1 MLILHVVRRM
11 IPLGIA
17 MLAPLTAHAQNYP
30 TKPIRIFCSE
40 IGGANDFAARLI
52 GQGISGP
59 LGQQVIVEN
68 RPQLI
73 AAEIVAKTPPDGYTL
88 MLGSGTFTFSPLL
101 RETQY
106 DPIRDFAPITLATSA
121 PALLVVHPSLPV
133 KTVKDLIALARAKPG
148 ELNYGSGASGGAA
161 HITGEMLK
169 SMAHIDIVRIP
180 YKGDGPAMTGVIRGE
195 VQVMFPTA
203 SSVLPHLKSNRLKA
217 LAVASAQPSALLPG
231 MPTVAAAGLPGF
243 ESGTLVGILAPVKTP
258 SAIITRLNQE
268 IVLILNK
275 VEVREKFLSMG
286 VETIASSPE
295 VLAATMKAEIARLSK
310 VIREAGIRA
319 D

>member
-1 MLILHVVRRM
+1 MLLT
-11 IPLGIA
+11 G
-17 MLAPLTAHAQNYP
+17 LAYGQKYP
-30 TKPIRIFCSE
+30 VKPIRIFCSE
-40 IGGANDFAARLI
+40 VGGANDFAARLI
-52 GQGISGP
+52 AQGITGP
-59 LGQQVIVEN
+59 LGQQVLVEN

-133 KTVKDLIALARAKPG
+133 KTVKELIALAKAKPG

-161 HITGEMLK
+161 HLSGELLK
-169 SMAHIDIVRIP
+169 SRARITIVRIP
-180 YKGDGPAMTGVIRGE
+180 YKGDGPAMTGTISGE

-203 SSVLPHLKSNRLKA
+203 SSVLPHMKSNRLRA
-217 LAVASAQPSALLPG
+217 LAVASPQPSVLLPG
-231 MPTVAAAGLPGF
+231 MPTVASAGLPGF
-243 ESGTLVGILAPVKTP
+243 ESGTLVGILTPVKTP
-258 SAIITRLNQE
+258 QAIISRLNQE
-268 IVLILNK
+268 IVQVLNRADVK
-275 VEVREKFLSMG
+275 EKFLSMG
-286 VETIASSPE
+286 VETIASTPE
-295 VLAATMKAEIARLSK
+295 YLAATMKAEIARLSK